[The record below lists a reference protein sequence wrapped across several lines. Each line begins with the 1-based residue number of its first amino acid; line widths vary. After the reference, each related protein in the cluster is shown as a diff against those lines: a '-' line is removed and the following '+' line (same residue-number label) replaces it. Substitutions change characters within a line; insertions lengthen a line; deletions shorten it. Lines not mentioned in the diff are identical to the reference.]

1 MNKRKIFM
9 KKDSKLIGSKSQI
22 FEDKKDKDV
31 KSNAGDQPTLTNFTG
46 GVDNVSTFC
55 PTNHPTM
62 IERIMSNTKTGSPQA

>member
-46 GVDNVSTFC
+46 G
-55 PTNHPTM
+55 
-62 IERIMSNTKTGSPQA
+62 G